1 MAELEIHHEVEGPP
15 DPTGKRIGVLAAII
29 AVMLAAV
36 TIQSHRTH
44 TAAVVFKSE
53 ANDQWSF
60 YQSKRI
66 KQHTLELGSD
76 LLRTMAPANQATA
89 DVLKRYESER
99 KRYDADSEKVQEA
112 AKGKEEE
119 CENAEHRALRY
130 DLGEGLLELALVL
143 CSLYFIS
150 RKKLFPAVGIVAAIL
165 WAGIAETGLLMH

>member
-1 MAELEIHHEVEGPP
+1 MAELEIHHEIEGPP
-15 DPTGKRIGVLAAII
+15 DPTGQRIGVLAAII
-29 AVMLAAV
+29 AVLLAAV

-60 YQSKRI
+60 FQSKRI
-66 KQHTLELGSD
+66 KQHTLELGGD
-76 LLRTMAPANQATA
+76 LLRTMGPQNQATA
-89 DVLKRYESER
+89 DLLKHYEVER
-99 KRYDADSEKVQEA
+99 KKYDADSEKIQEA

-119 CENAEHRALRY
+119 SEGAERRALRY

-150 RKKLFPAVGIVAAIL
+150 RKKLFPLVGIFAAIL
-165 WAGIAETGLLMH
+165 GAGIALTGLLLH